1 MKIILSP
8 AKKMKVDTDGWI
20 TPTVPFFI
28 EKSKRIVEELRGLS
42 YDELKKLW
50 AASDDIVRK
59 SIEMLRVHSFDSQLT
74 PAILAYDGIAF
85 THMAPNVFENGM
97 FDYVEE
103 NLIILSALYGALKPS
118 NGVMPYRLEMQAQLG
133 IDDNKNLY
141 EYWGDKIY
149 SYIKPEDGI
158 IVNLASKEYS
168 DAILPYAKS
177 DRVVDI
183 VFVEE
188 SKGKLVTKA
197 TFAKMAR
204 GEMVR
209 FMAKNKVRD
218 INEIKEFNILGFCYR
233 DDLSNDNKIVFE
245 RRK

>member
-1 MKIILSP
+1 MKI
-8 AKKMKVDTDGWI
+8 DTDGWI

-133 IDDNKNLY
+133 IDNKKNVDFYVIKGVAEEILDY
-141 EYWGDKIY
+141 LGYANRY
-149 SYIKPEDGI
+149 SFVQPKEIPKQVLQI
-158 IVNLASKEYS
+158 NQKFASQYS
-168 DAILPYAKS
+168 F
-177 DRVVDI
+177 R
-183 VFVEE
+183 
-188 SKGKLVTKA
+188 
-197 TFAKMAR
+197 
-204 GEMVR
+204 
-209 FMAKNKVRD
+209 
-218 INEIKEFNILGFCYR
+218 
-233 DDLSNDNKIVFE
+233 
-245 RRK
+245 